1 LIKPVFVIGVKIMS
15 NCDYK
20 KRVENVAEFLKGKL
34 VETPKIGIILGSGLS
49 GIADQ
54 LENKKTMKYSEIP
67 DFPVSTA
74 PGHKGELTFGKL
86 GNNEVVLMNGRFH
99 AYEGYDMKTVTFP
112 IRVMQLLGID
122 YLFITNAAGG
132 LNPDFEIGVPML
144 ITDHINMIGDNPLV
158 GQNIDEWGPRFPDM
172 SDTYT
177 QELRTKILD
186 IAREIGEPL
195 YEGVYVAVSGPNF
208 ETPAELKMFR
218 HMGGDAI
225 GMSSVPEAICASH
238 GGIKVVG
245 LSAITDKAVGED
257 LQPLTAEEV
266 LEVADRA
273 GKKMARIISTFCK
286 KL

>member
-1 LIKPVFVIGVKIMS
+1 M
-15 NCDYK
+15 
-20 KRVENVAEFLKGKL
+20 
-34 VETPKIGIILGSGLS
+34 PKIGIVLGSGLG
-49 GIADQ
+49 GIADS
-54 LENKKTMKYSEIP
+54 LENGKTFAYSEIP
-67 DFPVSTA
+67 GFPKSTA
-74 PGHKGELTFGKL
+74 PGHKGELIFGKL
-86 GNNEVVLMNGRFH
+86 GKSEVVLMNGRFH

-112 IRVMQLLGID
+112 IRVMQLMGVE

-158 GQNIDEWGPRFPDM
+158 GQNIEEWGPRFPDM

-177 QELRTKILD
+177 LELRRQILEV
-186 IAREIGEPL
+186 AREIGEPL

-225 GMSSVPEAICASH
+225 GMSSVPEAICAAH

-245 LSAITDKAVGED
+245 MSAITDKAVGED

-266 LEVADRA
+266 LEVGKKA
-273 GKKMARIISTFCK
+273 GKKMARIIGTFCK

>member
-1 LIKPVFVIGVKIMS
+1 MT
-15 NCDYK
+15 NAEYK
-20 KRVENVAEFLKGKL
+20 KRVEDVAEFLKSKL
-34 VETPKIGIILGSGLS
+34 VEIPKTGIVLGSGLA
-49 GIADQ
+49 GIADS
-54 LENKKTMKYSEIP
+54 LENRKTFPYSEIP
-67 DFPVSTA
+67 EFPVSTA
-74 PGHKGELTFGKL
+74 PGHKGELIFGKL
-86 GNNEVVLMNGRFH
+86 GKNEVVLMNGRFH

-112 IRVMQLLGID
+112 IRVMQMMGVEI
-122 YLFITNAAGG
+122 LFITNAAGG

-158 GQNIDEWGPRFPDM
+158 GQNIEEWGPRFPDM

-177 QELRTKILD
+177 LDLRRQILD

-225 GMSSVPEAICASH
+225 GMSSVPEAICAAH

-266 LEVADRA
+266 LEVGKRA
-273 GKKMARIISTFCK
+273 GKKMARIISAFCE